1 MIIVTGSEGF
11 IGRHFI
17 SELESEEIL
26 AVDAENREVIFQ
38 RSFDRWR
45 EVKLVL
51 HQGAISS
58 TTTSDL
64 NALIEQNI
72 NYSLR
77 LFEKCIENEI
87 PVKYAS
93 SASVYG
99 DKSRGLGPLSL
110 YASSKHIIDLWVSQN
125 LNRFSLIQGFRYF
138 NVFGAGEGQ
147 KVAQRQASPV
157 ATFFHQALTL
167 GEVRVFPGSDSFF
180 RDFIWVGD
188 LIPLVLRND
197 CDSGIFDLGTGE
209 PTSFLAV
216 AEAVA
221 ARVGVPIVEV
231 PMPAKVA
238 QHYQPFTR
246 ADYPW
251 KYRFRTVGEFIEECD
266 LDQWR
271 F

>member
-1 MIIVTGSEGF
+1 MIVVTGSEGF
-11 IGRHFI
+11 IGRHFTAQ
-17 SELESEEIL
+17 LKSEEVFE
-26 AVDAENREVIFQ
+26 VDAENRDVLLSDDFGRWNEV
-38 RSFDRWR
+38 S
-45 EVKLVL
+45 LVL

-58 TTTSDL
+58 TTTADL
-64 NALIEQNI
+64 SALVDQNI
-72 NYSLR
+72 QYSLK
-77 LFEKCIENEI
+77 LFEKCIEHEV

-99 DKSRGLGPLSL
+99 DKSKGLGPLSL
-110 YASSKHIIDLWVSQN
+110 YASSKHIIDLWVAQH
-125 LNRFSLIQGFRYF
+125 LDRFKLIQGFRYF
-138 NVFGAGEGQ
+138 NVYGAGEGH
-147 KVAQRQASPV
+147 KVSLNQASPI
-157 ATFFHQALTL
+157 ATFFNQALTL
-167 GEVRVFPGSDSFF
+167 GEVRVFPGSDGFA

-188 LIPLVLRND
+188 VTHMVLHND

-221 ARVGVPIVEV
+221 ARVGVPVVEV

-238 QHYQPFTR
+238 QHYQPFTK

-251 KYRFRTVGEFIEECD
+251 EHRFKTVREFIEECD